1 MNETLHR
8 FGPDSRLCGVLHTP
22 SAAVKANATA
32 VIFITAGLIHK
43 TGPFRLYVELGR
55 TLATHGIPSLR
66 FDLSG
71 IGESANCESG
81 ESAEQSA
88 VTDVRAAMDALGE
101 ELGVTRFV
109 LAGLCSGAEVAHRTA
124 VSDERVQGFIA
135 MDGYI
140 MRTPAYY
147 FWHYLPRV
155 FSLRKWLD
163 FARSKLSRLGSR
175 GNQGADAPDEDEA
188 LAFWE
193 GPGPSREKLSEE
205 FRLLCNRRV
214 RQLQVFS
221 GGSGDYS
228 YQRQFQD
235 AFRDVDFADLLDVR
249 YLRETDHVYV
259 LQADRRKLMQLITEW
274 LTENFSVQPQHSP
287 AGTRLQQAQAF
298 ATSPMMSSLA
308 RPLRT
313 THLSNRRNTE

>member
-1 MNETLHR
+1 MNEALHR
-8 FGPDSRLCGVLHTP
+8 FGPDGRLCGVLHTP
-22 SAAVKANATA
+22 STAVNRKATA

-43 TGPFRLYVELGR
+43 TGPFRLYVDLGR

-71 IGESANCESG
+71 IGESAACESG

-88 VTDVRAAMDALGE
+88 VTDVRAAMDALTE
-101 ELGVTRFV
+101 ELGMRRFV

-124 VSDERVQGFIA
+124 VCDERVCGFIA

-140 MRTPAYY
+140 VRTPAYY
-147 FWHYLPRV
+147 FWHYLPRI
-155 FSLRKWLD
+155 FSLRKWRD
-163 FARSKLSRLGSR
+163 FIASKWRRLR
-175 GNQGADAPDEDEA
+175 RRNKANDEIAEEDEA

-193 GPGPSREKLSEE
+193 GPGPGRERLAED
-205 FRLLCNRRV
+205 FRALCKRQV

-228 YQRQFQD
+228 YERQFRD
-235 AFRDVDFADLLDVR
+235 AFRDVDFGKLLDVQ

-259 LQADRRKLMQLITEW
+259 LQADRRKLIRLIAEW
-274 LTENFSVQPQHSP
+274 LNESFSVRQPAVSPRARFQH
-287 AGTRLQQAQAF
+287 AQTLAE
-298 ATSPMMSSLA
+298 SSVMSNLA

-313 THLSNRRNTE
+313 THLSRRRNTE

>member
-1 MNETLHR
+1 MNETFHR
-8 FGPDSRLCGVLHTP
+8 FGPDGRLCGVLHTP
-22 SAAVKANATA
+22 SSAANRDATA

-55 TLATHGIPSLR
+55 TLATRGIPSLR

-71 IGESANCESG
+71 IGESASCDSG

-88 VTDVRAAMDALGE
+88 VTDVRAAMDALE
-101 ELGVTRFV
+101 DELGISRFV
-109 LAGLCSGAEVAHRTA
+109 LAGLCSGAEVAHRAA
-124 VSDERVQGFIA
+124 VADERVQGFIA

-140 MRTPAYY
+140 VRTPAYY

-155 FSLRKWLD
+155 FSLRKWID
-163 FARSKLSRLGSR
+163 FAGSKWRRLTTRRNANDG
-175 GNQGADAPDEDEA
+175 APDEDDA

-193 GPGPSREKLSEE
+193 GPGPTREKLSEE
-205 FRLLCNRRV
+205 FRLLCKRQV

-228 YQRQFQD
+228 YQQQFRH
-235 AFRDVDFADLLDVR
+235 AFRDVDFVNLLEVR

-259 LQADRRKLMQLITEW
+259 LQADRRKLIQLITEW
-274 LTENFSVQPQHSP
+274 LTENIPVQPQPSSSG
-287 AGTRLQQAQAF
+287 AQLQPAQAF
-298 ATSPMMSSLA
+298 SASRVVPGLA
-308 RPLRT
+308 GSLRT

>member
-1 MNETLHR
+1 MNETFHR
-8 FGPDSRLCGVLHTP
+8 FGPNGRLCGVLHAP
-22 SAAVKANATA
+22 SAAAGPDATA

-71 IGESANCESG
+71 IGESANCDSG

-88 VTDVRAAMDALGE
+88 VTDVRAAMNAIEE
-101 ELGVTRFV
+101 ELGLTRFV
-109 LAGLCSGAEVAHRTA
+109 LAGLCSGAEVAHRAA
-124 VSDERVQGFIA
+124 VADKRVCGFIA

-140 MRTPAYY
+140 VRTPYYY

-155 FSLRKWLD
+155 FSLHKWID
-163 FARSKLSRLGSR
+163 FARSKWRRLTNGGKASD
-175 GNQGADAPDEDEA
+175 NAPDEDEA

-205 FRLLCNRRV
+205 FRELCKRQV

-235 AFRDVDFADLLDVR
+235 AFRDVDFGNLLEVR

-259 LQADRRKLMQLITEW
+259 LQADRRKLIQLMTEW
-274 LTENFSVQPQHSP
+274 LTENIALQSQHPSPDARFQP
-287 AGTRLQQAQAF
+287 AQAF
-298 ATSPMMSSLA
+298 AVSRVMSSLA
-308 RPLRT
+308 SPLRT
-313 THLSNRRNTE
+313 THLPNRRNTE